1 MAAIITTPF
10 RVLNAEN
17 FKEDVADSNN
27 SIYVAIGKSD
37 AWSDSISN
45 SVDTTPTVPAD
56 HIDAVNEA
64 YQQIIGM
71 KRIQSGD
78 ISHVVPRYD
87 WEDGESYI
95 AWDSDNSNIYNERFY
110 VVTSE
115 FKVYK
120 CLKAGPSGVSVQ
132 PVHTGVDPVTDN
144 TDGYTWKYMYTI
156 TTADSEKFLT
166 KSYMPV
172 KTLPMTVSGGSAS
185 TTLNSTNVDYPQ
197 QNSQVLSY
205 NSSTA
210 AGIERIEVTAQG
222 SGYTSAPTVVITGD
236 GTGTPAAT
244 AVLGSGPTAGKV
256 VSVNVTTKG
265 TDFTIAD
272 ITFTGGGGSEAAA
285 RAVIAPVSGHGV
297 DPVKELGAFYIAL
310 NSQLENAEGGD
321 LTVGND
327 FRQISIIKNPFKRAT
342 NTDSGHT
349 SEQNGAVTN
358 TVATASTLKGLKYL
372 QMASGASFSNFQVDQ
387 VISGGT
393 SNAKA
398 YLVEIDTTNERLYYY
413 QNKKTGF
420 KAFTDTGETITGT
433 NPSGGSASSDSSD
446 AVQNSEF
453 VEGSGQMIFL
463 ENRAAISRTS
473 SQIEDIKCIIE
484 F

>member
-10 RVLNAEN
+10 RVLNGEN

-37 AWSDSISN
+37 AWSNSISTLTD
-45 SVDTTPTVPAD
+45 STPTVPSD
-56 HIDAVNEA
+56 HTDAVNEA

-71 KRIQSGD
+71 KRIQSTD
-78 ISHVVPRYD
+78 VSHVVTRHDYA
-87 WEDGESYI
+87 DGDGSVK
-95 AWDSDNSNIYNERFY
+95 AWDSNDSNIYNEKFY

-120 CLKAGPSGVSVQ
+120 CLKKGPGNTSVQ
-132 PVHTGVDPVTDN
+132 PVHTGVNPVTDN

-166 KSYMPV
+166 KEFMPV
-172 KTLPMTVSGGSAS
+172 KTLPMTVSSGTAA
-185 TTLNSTNVDYPQ
+185 TTLATTNVDYPQ

-205 NSSTA
+205 NSTSA
-210 AGIERIEVTAQG
+210 AGIERIEVTAGG

-236 GTGTPAAT
+236 GTTNAVAT
-244 AVLGSGPTAGKV
+244 ATVAGGAVTAI
-256 VSVNVTTKG
+256 NVTTKG
-265 TDFTIAD
+265 KGFTIAN
-272 ITFTGGGGSEAAA
+272 ISFTGGGGSDAAA
-285 RAVIAPVSGHGV
+285 RAVIATPAGHGT
-297 DPVKELGAFYIAL
+297 DPVKELGAFFIAL
-310 NSQLENAEGGD
+310 NSQLDSAENGD

-327 FRQISIIKNPFKRAT
+327 FRQISIIKNPFKRAD

-349 SEQNGAVTN
+349 NETNGAVTN
-358 TVATASTLKGLKYL
+358 IVATAPTLKGLKYL
-372 QMASGASFSNFQVDQ
+372 QMASGASFTGFAVDQ
-387 VISGGT
+387 VINGGT

-398 YLVEIDTTNERLYYY
+398 YLAEIDTTNERLYYY
-413 QNKKTGF
+413 QNNKTGF
-420 KAFTDTGETITGT
+420 KAFTDSGETITGS
-433 NPSGGSASSDSSD
+433 NPSGGSASSKSSN

-463 ENRAAISRTS
+463 ENRAPISRTS

>member
-27 SIYVAIGKSD
+27 SVYVAIGKSD
-37 AWSDSISN
+37 AWSDSVSTTTD
-45 SVDTTPTVPAD
+45 STPTVPTD
-56 HIDAVNEA
+56 NIDAVNEA
-64 YQQIIGM
+64 HQMIIGM

-78 ISHVVPRYD
+78 ISHVVPRID
-87 WEDGESYI
+87 WEDGTAYV
-95 AWDSDNSNIYNERFY
+95 AYDSDLTNLFNERFY
-110 VVTSE
+110 AVTSE

-120 CLKAGPSGVSVQ
+120 CLKAGPGNSTVQ

-166 KSYMPV
+166 KSFMPV
-172 KTLPMTVSGGSAS
+172 QTLPFNISGGTAA
-185 TTLNSTNVDYPQ
+185 TTLASTNVNFPQ

-205 NSSTA
+205 NSSKA
-210 AGIERIEVTAQG
+210 AGIEVIEVTANG
-222 SGYTSAPTVVITGD
+222 SGYTSDPTVTITGD
-236 GTGTPAAT
+236 GTGAT
-244 AVLGSGPTAGKV
+244 ATANRTG
-256 VSVNVTTKG
+256 NTVTSITITDKG
-265 TDFTIAD
+265 TDYTIAD
-272 ITFTGGGGSEAAA
+272 VTITGGGGSDATA
-285 RAVIAPVSGHGV
+285 RAVIAPSGGHGV
-297 DPVKELGAFYIAL
+297 DPVRELGGFFIAL
-310 NSQLENAEGGD
+310 NSQLDSAEGGD
-321 LTVGND
+321 LTVNND

-349 SEQNGAVTN
+349 SEDNGAVTN

-372 QMASGASFSNFQVDQ
+372 QMASGASFTGFQVDQ
-387 VISGGT
+387 VINGGT
-393 SNAKA
+393 SNAQA

-420 KAFTDTGETITGT
+420 KQFADGGETITGS

-453 VEGSGQMIFL
+453 VEGSGQMVFL
-463 ENRAAISRTS
+463 ENRAPISRTS

>member
-37 AWSDSISN
+37 AWSSSISTLTD
-45 SVDTTPTVPAD
+45 STPTVPAD
-56 HIDAVNEA
+56 SIDAVNEA
-64 YQQIIGM
+64 HQQIIGM
-71 KRIQSGD
+71 KRIESAD

-95 AWDSDNSNIYNERFY
+95 AWDSDDSNIYNERFY

-172 KTLPMTVSGGSAS
+172 KTLAMTVSGGSAS
-185 TTLNSTNVDYPQ
+185 TTLATTNVDYPQ

-210 AGIERIEVTAQG
+210 AGIERIDDLVGG
-222 SGYTSAPTVVITGD
+222 SGYTSAPTVTITGD
-236 GTGTPAAT
+236 GSGAT
-244 AVLGSGPTAGKV
+244 ATATVSGGAVTAI
-256 VSVNVTTKG
+256 TITAKG
-265 TDFTIAD
+265 TDYTIAD
-272 ITFTGGGGSEAAA
+272 VTITGGGGSEATA
-285 RAVIAPVSGHGV
+285 RAVISPPSGHGV
-297 DPVKELGAFYIAL
+297 DPVKELGAFYISL

-321 LTVGND
+321 LTVNND
-327 FRQISIIKNPFKRAT
+327 FRQISIIKNPFRRAT

-358 TVATASTLKGLKYL
+358 TIATASTLKGLKYL

-387 VISGGT
+387 VINGGT

-433 NPSGGSASSDSSD
+433 NPAGGSASSDSSD

-463 ENRAAISRTS
+463 ENRAPISRTS